1 MFTRRTFT
9 LSLLGAAAMPQAVL
23 ADTFE
28 VTRTDAE
35 WQAMLTDLQY
45 QVMRHE
51 ATERAGISPL
61 EKNYADGVYHCRGC
75 DLVLY
80 ASDTKYDSGTGWPSF
95 YASLRMRSGPRP
107 ITRCSGRAQNAIAG
121 AAAAILG
128 TSLTMVPPRLANGI
142 A

>member
-51 ATERAGISPL
+51 ATERAGTSPL

-80 ASDTKYDSGTGWPSF
+80 ASDTKYEIRQRHGL
-95 YASLRMRSGPRP
+95 AQLLRQP
-107 ITRCSGRAQNAIAG
+107 AQCDRDQG
-121 AAAAILG
+121 
-128 TSLTMVPPRLANGI
+128 
-142 A
+142 